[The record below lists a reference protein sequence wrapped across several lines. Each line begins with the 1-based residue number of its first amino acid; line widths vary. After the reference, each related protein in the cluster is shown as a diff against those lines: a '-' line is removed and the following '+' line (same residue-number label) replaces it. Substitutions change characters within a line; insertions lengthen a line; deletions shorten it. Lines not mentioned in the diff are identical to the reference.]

1 MDRAASLAVA
11 NVNFL
16 GFGREQALQRALED
30 VMSVSGEEPT
40 ESQITQIR
48 ENFSA
53 RLEFPPSG
61 LTLDVLSQTTFLDTE
76 NLVDGSWVDQIE
88 NWPHRDG
95 VRNYWDDNTN
105 LPDGSKDNLDITAEH
120 ILRHSYD
127 PNNIEEY
134 HWRGLVVGNIQSGK
148 TATYTKLISR
158 AFDAGY
164 WTVIVLSGSK
174 ESLRK
179 QTARRMNNEIH
190 TTSPP
195 ERHVNHFT
203 LFSDEFRYQVND
215 PIYHS
220 YRQNLFQNR
229 SIWVTKKR
237 RGKVRSAQFI
247 P

>member
-1 MDRAASLAVA
+1 M
-11 NVNFL
+11 
-16 GFGREQALQRALED
+16 
-30 VMSVSGEEPT
+30 
-40 ESQITQIR
+40 
-48 ENFSA
+48 
-53 RLEFPPSG
+53 
-61 LTLDVLSQTTFLDTE
+61 
-76 NLVDGSWVDQIE
+76 
-88 NWPHRDG
+88 
-95 VRNYWDDNTN
+95 
-105 LPDGSKDNLDITAEH
+105 
-120 ILRHSYD
+120 RHSYD
-127 PNNIEEY
+127 PNNTEEY

-174 ESLRK
+174 DSLRK
-179 QTARRMNNEIH
+179 QTARRMDNEIR

-229 SIWVTKKR
+229 SIWVTKKDAVRLDQLNLFLSQAIIDNPEFASRPILIIDDETDEAGVDIGQNIIDEDENPIEDQNLETVEGVVNNRHSRVNVELR
-237 RGKVRSAQFI
+237 RLISNPTSGTISWTNPDTNEERQLRCPGFEDYVCGIYCDPICMLFPRI
-247 P
+247 E